1 MLRVGNFE
9 TLEPSPGLELPPLM
23 GDGARPPQ
31 QHRVLWAL
39 ASVSTKEGQTG
50 TRTVLQR
57 TAPQTERRRRLRG
70 PKGEAGLLVEA
81 LGVQSRHDALGKAG
95 WPQGWG
101 AGRRLQ
107 MEQGLPGIWG
117 EAQVRSEENGYL
129 LHAQTVVKSLP

>member
-31 QHRVLWAL
+31 QRRVLWAL
-39 ASVSTKEGQTG
+39 AAMSTKEGQAG

-57 TAPQTERRRRLRG
+57 TAPQTERRRSLRG
-70 PKGEAGLLVEA
+70 PKGEAGQLVEA
-81 LGVQSRHDALGKAG
+81 LGTQGRRDALGKAG
-95 WPQGWG
+95 RPQGWG

-107 MEQGLPGIWG
+107 MGQGLPSIWG
-117 EAQVRSEENGYL
+117 EVQVRSEENGYPL
-129 LHAQTVVKSLP
+129 DAQTVVKSLP